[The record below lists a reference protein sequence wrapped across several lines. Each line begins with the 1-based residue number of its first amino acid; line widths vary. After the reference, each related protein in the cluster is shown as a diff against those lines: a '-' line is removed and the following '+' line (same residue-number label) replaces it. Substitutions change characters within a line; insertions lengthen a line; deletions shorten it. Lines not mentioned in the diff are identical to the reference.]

1 MPKYTTIS
9 QSEFDT
15 KARLAI
21 ALQPIRKEVSL
32 KNIEVVGAN
41 ILKVEDQ
48 LIPMSDQAFK
58 DTCKAVGLPVSFDKS
73 FTNSFG
79 DKARQQLINRLKIA
93 KSAKGTT
100 TVSLVVSPET
110 KTILGVHKSAKDL
123 ISNDAF
129 VKSASQIIDRY
140 DLQVNNF
147 SVSREGELVI
157 NTSSPKNHWEVS
169 GLNNEQFFGGVS
181 FGNDSKNGYQVSPYL
196 ERLVCANGMIGRAF
210 EETLKLESFSAM
222 AMEAFFNEM
231 ERLAK
236 SGFKPSM
243 FDEKVKRAID
253 TRASLFEMETIH
265 SAMRDLA
272 KTEYKE
278 LEAWVPLESTRA
290 KYHLAGIDTVTMSKE
305 QKRNAK
311 TGTSVWD
318 LLNGLTHFS
327 THDNGFAITDD
338 SRRRLQVQAGGL
350 LVKEFDMSNLVTSP
364 F

>member
-9 QSEFDT
+9 QSEFDI
-15 KARLAI
+15 KAKQSI
-21 ALQPIRKEVSL
+21 ALQPVRKEVSL
-32 KNIEVVGAN
+32 KNIEVVN
-41 ILKVEDQ
+41 QNTLKVEDK

-58 DTCKAVGLPVSFDKS
+58 DVCKSVGLPISFDKS
-73 FTNSFG
+73 YSNSFG
-79 DKARQQLINRLKIA
+79 DKARQQLINRLKVA
-93 KSAKGTT
+93 KAAKGTT

-110 KTILGVHKSAKDL
+110 KTILGVHKSTKDL

-129 VKSASQIIDRY
+129 IKSASQIIDRY

-147 SVSREGELVI
+147 SVSQEGAIVI
-157 NTSSPKNHWEVS
+157 NTSSPKNNWDIA
-169 GLNNEQFFGGVS
+169 GLKDEHYFGGIS

-210 EETLKLESFSAM
+210 EETMKLESFSAM
-222 AMEAFFNEM
+222 AMEDFFNEM
-231 ERLAK
+231 EQLAK
-236 SGFKPSM
+236 RGFKPSM

-265 SAMRDLA
+265 SAMRDLS
-272 KTEYKE
+272 KIEFKE

-290 KYHLAGIDTVTMSKE
+290 KYHLVGIDTVTMSKE

-318 LLNGLTHFS
+318 LLNGLTHYS
-327 THDNGFAITDD
+327 THDNGFAISDND
-338 SRRRLQVQAGGL
+338 RRRLQVQAGGL
-350 LVKEFDMSNLVTSP
+350 LVKEFDMSNLVASP